1 MLSVMIRSFANRE
14 TERVF
19 KRERV
24 GRFSNAVQRQAHR
37 KLLLLDAA
45 ESIEDLRVPPGNRLE
60 ALRTDREGQ
69 HSIRVSKRWRIC
81 FTWRA
86 DGPHDVEIVDYHR
99 G

>member
-1 MLSVMIRSFANRE
+1 MIRSFADKE
-14 TERVF
+14 TERIF

-24 GRFSNAVQRQAHR
+24 ARLSTAVQRQAHR

-45 ESIEDLRVPPGNRLE
+45 ETIEDLRTPPGNRLE
-60 ALRTDREGQ
+60 ELRAGRQGQ
-69 HSIRVSKRWRIC
+69 HSIRVNQRWRIC